1 MIDTVILTIPEKH
14 TTFIKNSGTE
24 WNLFAKFGSFTK
36 HIKQLPT
43 AKRNDGVY
51 RPRVTVITRGK
62 DRFLKIEFSIPKLIF
77 ENNVDEV
84 TEKDF
89 DKIINKL
96 QLRLR
101 DWGIIIKRKNLKAS
115 EVTAFHP
122 SKNILLSDG
131 YTSSGVIKELNKI
144 NLTRRMDLTK
154 DTFRNEGQSLQFYTN
169 SHSLVIYDKIA
180 DLKKPKSRAIDKEK
194 TLKQTS
200 LFDVLDKEEH
210 MEILRIEVR
219 LSKKVKMNSL
229 LQKLGYDKNP
239 TFQDIFNEEICQKIV
254 STYWQDIIAEKHLFL
269 FSLANSPTDILKKLM
284 QKYPTMKP
292 KELIYL
298 IGLQQLSTDKAGI
311 RDLRQIVMQN
321 ANDRTWYRITDGF
334 KKLNGL
340 QALSDCHSWLG
351 QVKQQIEEFIP
362 LKVHHLLCKEK

>member
-1 MIDTVILTIPEKH
+1 
-14 TTFIKNSGTE
+14 
-24 WNLFAKFGSFTK
+24 
-36 HIKQLPT
+36 
-43 AKRNDGVY
+43 
-51 RPRVTVITRGK
+51 
-62 DRFLKIEFSIPKLIF
+62 
-77 ENNVDEV
+77 
-84 TEKDF
+84 
-89 DKIINKL
+89 
-96 QLRLR
+96 
-101 DWGIIIKRKNLKAS
+101 
-115 EVTAFHP
+115 
-122 SKNILLSDG
+122 
-131 YTSSGVIKELNKI
+131 
-144 NLTRRMDLTK
+144 MDLTK